1 MNYMADN
8 KSANPLA
15 TGVAGA
21 IIGAAAAAAAIALSD
36 EKNRKK
42 AEKALLDLQK
52 QGDKVLKEIT
62 TRAIQLKEAGEKVVS
77 KVSEKKPKKIAAKAT
92 SKKKK

>member
-1 MNYMADN
+1 MAN
-8 KSANPLA
+8 EKGVNPLA

-42 AEKALLDLQK
+42 AEKVLLDLEK
-52 QGDKVLKEIT
+52 QGNSIFKQISKLAMELKEKGT
-62 TRAIQLKEAGEKVVS
+62 
-77 KVSEKKPKKIAAKAT
+77 KALPGT
-92 SKKKK
+92 KKKTKKVARKK

>member
-1 MNYMADN
+1 MILMTDE
-8 KSANPLA
+8 KKGVNPLA

-21 IIGAAAAAAAIALSD
+21 MIGAAAAAAAIVLSD

-42 AEKALLDLQK
+42 AENILKDLQK

-62 TRAIQLKEAGEKVVS
+62 KRTLELKDL
-77 KVSEKKPKKIAAKAT
+77 SEKAISKTKAQPKK
-92 SKKKK
+92 SKNKRKK

>member
-1 MNYMADN
+1 MSNDRKGPN
-8 KSANPLA
+8 SLA

-21 IIGAAAAAAAIALSD
+21 VIGAAAAAAAIVLSD

-42 AEKALLDLQK
+42 AEKVLDNLQK

-62 TRAIQLKEAGEKVVS
+62 KKALELKDMVNKTPAKAD
-77 KVSEKKPKKIAAKAT
+77 PKKLKGKAK
-92 SKKKK
+92 

>member
-1 MNYMADN
+1 MTDE
-8 KSANPLA
+8 KKGTNPLA

-42 AEKALLDLQK
+42 AEKILIDMQK
-52 QGDKVLKEIT
+52 EGNKIFKEIT
-62 TRAIQLKEAGEKVVS
+62 RIAMDLKDRGEKVLS
-77 KVSEKKPKKIAAKAT
+77 GTKEKPRELT
-92 SKKKK
+92 NKKKGS